1 MTTDNLVG
9 VDRPMREE
17 AGLHGSQEDDRDDR
31 RPALPFGLQGLD
43 LCNETIH
50 GLPLS
55 YVPHDAARIRLR
67 TGGFPRA
74 VLKAT
79 AASQR
84 DLSTICNI
92 IVRSRVR
99 FPKLPR
105 FNVGEQDN
113 TQDIEFDLCSWDKPR
128 QLTMFRGPTRR
139 RTSLYCDDQ
148 LTTPA
153 THTQRLEPL
162 SHFILFQQRTPA
174 KVRDMLSSNSST
186 ATKNV

>member
-1 MTTDNLVG
+1 MLQKKALIAKIVFDTDENGPSELWATN
-9 VDRPMREE
+9 RP
-17 AGLHGSQEDDRDDR
+17 
-31 RPALPFGLQGLD
+31 PNPFPPWYTPQTSIYA
-43 LCNETIH
+43 C
-50 GLPLS
+50 
-55 YVPHDAARIRLR
+55 VPHDAARIRLR